1 MGFFSSTNRLAC
13 RTLLV
18 ATAATMLIVVAGC
31 RPSDAPGPVASSSS
45 SEEIRAAF
53 SSESDQTASASGST
67 ASTGTG
73 WATLKGRFI
82 FDGTPPTMAPY
93 NANKNIATCAP
104 GGKAPLQ
111 ETLVVDPQSGG
122 IANVAIYLRKASRVH
137 ESAKP
142 NDDTVVFDQKVCQ
155 FLTHVFPMTVGQT
168 MEVKNS
174 DDTGHNTNITGKSSD
189 NFTVPEGASVSHKPQ
204 KEESVPKLI
213 TCSMHPWMVAYYL
226 PRKNGYVAVTAA
238 DGSFEIPNLPAG
250 EMLEIQVWHESATG
264 PSGVLVLGTPDAR
277 ALKWSGKGRF
287 KITLEPDEVKEME
300 FSVPAVALGG

>member
-1 MGFFSSTNRLAC
+1 MGCFSLRNRLAC
-13 RTLLV
+13 RTWFV
-18 ATAATMLIVVAGC
+18 ATAATMLVGIAGC
-31 RPSDAPGPVASSSS
+31 RPSDAPGPVARSSS
-45 SEEIRAAF
+45 SETIREAF
-53 SSESDQTASASGST
+53 SSGSGEASST
-67 ASTGTG
+67 GAVASTGTG

-93 NANKNIATCAP
+93 NANATLATCAP

-142 NDDTVVFDQKVCQ
+142 NNDTVVFDQKVCQ

-174 DDTGHNTNITGKSSD
+174 DDTGHNTNITGKSSA
-189 NFTVPEGASVSHKPQ
+189 NVTVPAGESVSHKPQ

-250 EMLEIQVWHESATG
+250 ETLEIQVWHESATG
-264 PSGVLVLGTPDAR
+264 PVGVLVLGTPEAK

-287 KITLEPDEVKEME
+287 KITLEPDEVKEIE